1 MYISKNIAVAALYGL
16 CFRAL
21 GTVHDRA
28 TQRTNQL
35 LFGLRAVIATGYLL
49 LRFLM
54 LKYELLVL
62 IEADEVEVNV
72 LDAVLFQQVVRQQM
86 AQV

>member
-1 MYISKNIAVAALYGL
+1 LYISKNIAVTALYGF

-21 GTVHDRA
+21 GTVHDQA
-28 TQRTNQL
+28 AQRTNQL
-35 LFGLRAVIATGYLL
+35 LFGLRADIATGYLL

-62 IEADEVEVNV
+62 IEADEVEVDV

>member
-1 MYISKNIAVAALYGL
+1 MYISKNIAVAALYGF

-28 TQRTNQL
+28 AQRTNQL